1 MFGKLALL
9 ALVVIGF
16 VLFVQPQPAHA
27 YDPFRSVKPGVEGV
41 CTNTRGV
48 KTSTSTACA
57 APTSSN
63 PLLGPQ
69 GLLIRAIRI
78 LAIVAGIAAVIV
90 IIIGGI
96 QYVTGGGD
104 SKNVSNAKNTILY
117 ALIGLVVIVA
127 AQSIISFVLSKL

>member
-1 MFGKLALL
+1 MFGKLGLL
-9 ALVVIGF
+9 ALVVVGF
-16 VLFVQPQPAHA
+16 ILFVQPQPAHA
-27 YDPFRSVKPGVEGV
+27 YDPFRGTDSA
-41 CTNTRGV
+41 CTSNRGV
-48 KTSTSTACA
+48 KTNTSTACA

>member
-9 ALVVIGF
+9 ALVVAGF

-27 YDPFRSVKPGVEGV
+27 YDPFRGTDSA
-41 CTNTRGV
+41 CTNSRGV

-69 GLLIRAIRI
+69 GLLIKATRV

-90 IIIGGI
+90 IIVAGL
-96 QYVTGGGD
+96 QYITAGGD

-117 ALIGLVVIVA
+117 ASIGLVIIIA
-127 AQSIISFVLSKL
+127 AQTIISFVLSKL